1 LLKLEVNSLILKRLT
16 VIVMALLLADCS
28 RKPVVQV
35 TREQLFSLE
44 IGRFEDQVALYNLEG
59 DLGIRGTSLAMR
71 DGLFYIADGNGQKI
85 TRYDSY
91 GDLLFMVY
99 NEETNPIPLTLNPMP
114 DKEAVTRWTF
124 THPLR
129 QLGHIAVDANKR
141 IYVEDLLPNEER
153 LVDPETGALLDSV
166 ILFFDAEGRFQNQI
180 GQEGINGRP
189 FSHIEGIYTSL
200 NDEFAVVCRV
210 PVGWY
215 IYWFDSGGLFRYL
228 IKLQYDQI
236 PIPPDRDLVFP
247 SIDTIVVAPDARN
260 LYLKVDYYR
269 EIFDPSTMMRT
280 GTEPDSSVI
289 WIMRV
294 EDGAYESE
302 PLEVPFYEAVENEG
316 GRRTRLKVF
325 YSMMGVIRNGRV
337 FLYVPVENGY
347 SLLALGAEGQWRGFI
362 QVAPDE
368 FLFNAFSL
376 SDDGII
382 SAMLANN
389 WEVKLVWWRT
399 DKFMGEAS
407 S

>member
-1 LLKLEVNSLILKRLT
+1 
-16 VIVMALLLADCS
+16 MALALAGCA

-44 IGRFEDQVALYNLEG
+44 IGRFEDQVALYNLTG

-99 NEETNPIPLTLNPMP
+99 NAETNPTPLTLNPMP
-114 DKEAVTRWTF
+114 EKEAVTRWTF

-129 QLGHIAVDANKR
+129 QLGRIAVDTNKQ
-141 IYVEDLLPNEER
+141 IYVEDVLPNEEQ
-153 LVDPETGALLDSV
+153 LVDAESGALLDSV
-166 ILFFDAEGRFQNQI
+166 ILFFDAEGRFLSQI
-180 GQEGINGRP
+180 GQEGVNGRP

-200 NDEFAVVCRV
+200 NDEFAVVCRI
-210 PVGWY
+210 PTGWH

-228 IKLQYDQI
+228 IKLHYDQI
-236 PIPPDRDLVFP
+236 PTPPDRDLVFP
-247 SIDTIVVAPDARN
+247 SIDTIVVAPDERT
-260 LYLKVDYYR
+260 LYLKVDYYH
-269 EIFDPSTMMRT
+269 EIFDSSTLMRT

-294 EDGAYESE
+294 EDGTYEPE
-302 PLEVPFYEAVENEG
+302 PLEVPFYEALENEG
-316 GRRTRLKVF
+316 GRRTHIKVF
-325 YSMMGVIRNGRV
+325 YSMMGAIRKGRV

-362 QVAPDE
+362 QVAPEE

-376 SDDGII
+376 SDEGII
-382 SAMLANN
+382 SAMLATN